1 MGITNRTKF
10 RTPKE
15 LIEDVPSSV
24 GKFGKIEGRVDQL
37 VFDWVDKQSA
47 FLSAQLGEI
56 KTDSWGQLTTAASCE
71 SHLPAITMMS
81 PARVE
86 GFPFS
91 YLIHKTNKIRFL
103 LK

>member
-15 LIEDVPSSV
+15 LIEDVPGSV

-47 FLSAQLGEI
+47 FLSAQLG
-56 KTDSWGQLTTAASCE
+56 K
-71 SHLPAITMMS
+71 
-81 PARVE
+81 
-86 GFPFS
+86 
-91 YLIHKTNKIRFL
+91 
-103 LK
+103 